1 MEYDDKSGTVRAQM
15 SKSQGLTIDTNS
27 HAGDLYLPI
36 FGKQYILF
44 QYHN

>member
-27 HAGDLYLPI
+27 HAGDLYIQI
-36 FGKQYILF
+36 FDKQ
-44 QYHN
+44 